1 MGWGFNGPTA
11 RPPMSPGYDTMIQSA
26 VDRRNLPA
34 LLAALPLLKE
44 LDPQLIGELATEIA
58 WFSIPGGV
66 RLYSAGEVAD
76 SLYVIVNGAFGIYA
90 NQPRGGSL
98 CIGTL
103 SAGRIAAW
111 ANCFESASSS
121 FPAPWSG
128 RHRTPNEHGRAR
140 ASEAR
145 RRLSPSCYG

>member
-1 MGWGFNGPTA
+1 
-11 RPPMSPGYDTMIQSA
+11 MSPGYDTMIQSA

-44 LDPQLIGELATEIA
+44 LDTNLIGELATEIA
-58 WFSIPGGV
+58 WFSVPGGV

-103 SAGRIAAW
+103 SAGRIAGDIDLMS
-111 ANCFESASSS
+111 ESARSTTLI
-121 FPAPWSG
+121 AL
-128 RHRTPNEHGRAR
+128 RD
-140 ASEAR
+140 SEVA
-145 RRLSPSCYG
+145 RLSRATFEKLV